1 MAALVIA
8 GAIATSCTAG
18 FIVVVV
24 LDLLE
29 KKK

>member
-18 FIVVVV
+18 FVIVIIS
-24 LDLLE
+24 DLLQN
-29 KKK
+29 K